1 MNNTKYEIDYYEIT
15 EYNLN
20 GKKIYRIYTDKE
32 MKEFSKNI
40 KFERL
45 SKGNGSYSFTMND
58 GKICDVY
65 RQVTYL

>member
-1 MNNTKYEIDYYEIT
+1 MNNANYEIDYYEIT

-40 KFERL
+40 KSERL
-45 SKGNGSYSFTMND
+45 SKGNGSWSFTMKN
-58 GKICDVY
+58 GTISDVY